1 MCIRDRNKSATTDAN
16 GKYQFDGLEL
26 GTYNMAVSKPG
37 YQAFSGEVKVEDKE
51 NNVKDIEP
59 VSYTHLVQTAGDLRY
74 FEIIKRS
81 GERAERA
88 SDCIITVKPCG
99 RTKTGA

>member
-1 MCIRDRNKSATTDAN
+1 MGNKSATTDAN

-51 NNVKDIEP
+51 NNVKDIE
-59 VSYTHLVQTAGDLRY
+59 S
-74 FEIIKRS
+74 IKS
-81 GERAERA
+81 SVG
-88 SDCIITVKPCG
+88 SDKYDSISLT
-99 RTKTGA
+99 R